1 MENIDT
7 YIHTYIL
14 FDIYI
19 SNNSYVR
26 VKSQFAQNGTEED
39 HEGQCKG
46 EERPL
51 KVFIVEKFIWRVMKY
66 THSKICIAIYKY
78 IQFMS
83 LNINLRQFLSFII
96 K

>member
-1 MENIDT
+1 MIYT

-14 FDIYI
+14 
-19 SNNSYVR
+19 NNSYVR

-39 HEGQCKG
+39 DEGQCKG

-51 KVFIVEKFIWRVMKY
+51 KVFIVKKFIWRVMKY
-66 THSKICIAIYKY
+66 THGKICIAIYKY

-83 LNINLRQFLSFII
+83 LSIN
-96 K
+96 